1 MYKNH
6 LKLQDIHIGDWVQ
19 ECSKITGRPSIP
31 MYVSAIFKDGTIYL
45 DFNGNEGDVWE
56 TDIEKIFPITI
67 DKDILHGFGFEFDFD
82 VENFKLK
89 VDDSYIY
96 ADGFQYGIE
105 KWLVQFREEVRIAP
119 ICTYIHEL
127 QHAYYN
133 YARKPLIL
141 NWNGI

>member
-82 VENFKLK
+82 VENLDRKSTRLNSSHANI
-89 VDDSYIY
+89 SY
-96 ADGFQYGIE
+96 AVF
-105 KWLVQFREEVRIAP
+105 
-119 ICTYIHEL
+119 C
-127 QHAYYN
+127 
-133 YARKPLIL
+133 
-141 NWNGI
+141 